1 MKVISPSSGRATD
14 DEEIQVQEAEI
25 IEGSSLAILQSG
37 MDIKQGISMIF
48 EDGTIVQA
56 RWFNFDELNE
66 KENCVDIVLV
76 LGSDYEVMGDQET
89 NFFRDC
95 CKSQKIS
102 LSLLYQPMATRIRW
116 MCRHWTDVDP

>member
-1 MKVISPSSGRATD
+1 MKVISPSGGRATD

-76 LGSDYEVMGDQET
+76 LGSDYEVMGGSGNE
-89 NFFRDC
+89 FF
-95 CKSQKIS
+95 SG
-102 LSLLYQPMATRIRW
+102 LL
-116 MCRHWTDVDP
+116 